1 MGCVVGPLSILR
13 SLVFQCLDFL
23 AEFPKLLFQCLKVGI
38 LTGASGASSHGR
50 AGQWGRQQ
58 RNQP

>member
-1 MGCVVGPLSILR
+1 MGCVVGPLTILR

-38 LTGASGASSHGR
+38 LTGVRVCGR

-58 RNQP
+58 RDQP